1 MHATLH
7 TSRHPPDTFKKLEAL
22 VLCLQSHE
30 DFASNHIMDIL
41 SSLVQVLLSLC
52 IRVILADVLPV
63 RVSSLDLSG
72 NKDLRL
78 SFKGNF
84 EKKLDNFLSV
94 EILILRFL

>member
-1 MHATLH
+1 
-7 TSRHPPDTFKKLEAL
+7 
-22 VLCLQSHE
+22 
-30 DFASNHIMDIL
+30 MDIL